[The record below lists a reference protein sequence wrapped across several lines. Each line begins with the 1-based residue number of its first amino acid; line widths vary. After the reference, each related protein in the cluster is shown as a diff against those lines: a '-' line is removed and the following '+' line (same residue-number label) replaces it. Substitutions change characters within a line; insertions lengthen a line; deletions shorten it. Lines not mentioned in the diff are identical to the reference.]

1 MLTQAE
7 AAAQIRSL
15 TAQIAKIGT
24 ETSKTLQ
31 KVTDLEAVITA
42 GGNVSPEVEAALA
55 DAKTQAQA
63 TDDLVPDDEVAK
75 AKAYLSGGLE
85 LRMEETRHLA
95 AWIGGQ
101 EALHD
106 RVLTLDEA
114 LDAISRV
121 TPAAIAHLA
130 GELFQDDRL
139 RLAVVAPGRALRG
152 LEKHLRLAA

>member
-1 MLTQAE
+1 MKTNCGRQLPRSWLPATKHDLDQLEQKIMLTQAE

-63 TDDLVPDDEVAK
+63 TDDLVPDD
-75 AKAYLSGGLE
+75 
-85 LRMEETRHLA
+85 T
-95 AWIGGQ
+95 
-101 EALHD
+101 
-106 RVLTLDEA
+106 
-114 LDAISRV
+114 
-121 TPAAIAHLA
+121 TP
-130 GELFQDDRL
+130 
-139 RLAVVAPGRALRG
+139 PTPPT
-152 LEKHLRLAA
+152 